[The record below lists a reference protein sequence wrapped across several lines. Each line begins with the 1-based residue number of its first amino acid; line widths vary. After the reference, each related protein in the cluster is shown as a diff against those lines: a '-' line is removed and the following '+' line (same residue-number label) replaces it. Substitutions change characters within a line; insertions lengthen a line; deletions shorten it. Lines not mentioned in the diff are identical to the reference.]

1 MAHLILEFSDNLGAE
16 IAPAVLFETL
26 HEALA
31 ASGVFPLAGLRS
43 RAYPVS
49 DYRVADGRP
58 GAAFVNLTMKIG
70 PGRSEAVQEE
80 IATMVFDL
88 LNEHLKR
95 AFQRHPLSVSFEMAE
110 LRPIC
115 RFNRNN
121 LAGSA
126 PGGGAGNP

>member
-1 MAHLILEFSDNLGAE
+1 MAHLILEYSDNLGGD
-16 IAPAVLFETL
+16 ITPAALFETL
-26 HEALA
+26 HQALA
-31 ASGVFPLAGLRS
+31 ASGVFPLAGVRS

-49 DYRVADGRP
+49 DYRVADGRA

-95 AFQRHPLSVSFEMAE
+95 AFQHHPLSVSFEMSE

-115 RFNRNN
+115 RFNKNN
-121 LAGSA
+121 LGADIGS
-126 PGGGAGNP
+126 GS